1 MIVQIYCRNKPA
13 KKTINPY
20 KFLKLKQY
28 LRNSFVVYIGINLRC
43 LSGDIYIYMIFPPW
57 WLYLIL
63 DCLILSLL
71 LNRK

>member
-43 LSGDIYIYMIFPPW
+43 LSGDIYIYDFSSMVIIFNSRLFNFIP
-57 WLYLIL
+57 LI
-63 DCLILSLL
+63 
-71 LNRK
+71 K

>member
-43 LSGDIYIYMIFPPW
+43 LSGDIYIYIYDFSSMVIIFNSRLFNFIP
-57 WLYLIL
+57 LI
-63 DCLILSLL
+63 
-71 LNRK
+71 K